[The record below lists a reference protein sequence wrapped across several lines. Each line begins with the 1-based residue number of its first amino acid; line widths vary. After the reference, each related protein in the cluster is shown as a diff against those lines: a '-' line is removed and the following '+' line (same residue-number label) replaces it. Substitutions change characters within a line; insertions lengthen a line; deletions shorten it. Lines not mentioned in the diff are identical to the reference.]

1 MRYQREVGEPRGMCL
16 KAKERLDK
24 FDWRAIQ
31 EPPELKEA
39 LALVYS
45 AASKF

>member
-1 MRYQREVGEPRGMCL
+1 MLL

-24 FDWRAIQ
+24 FDWGAIK
-31 EPPELKEA
+31 EPPELQEA
-39 LALVYS
+39 LALMYS